1 MKISILGYGV
11 FGSAISSRLVLNGHT
26 IIKEEIGDSDIILV
40 AVPSY
45 AVIDTLVSHKKEIL
59 NQKIIICS
67 KGFDKDGG
75 LFSIALDKE
84 FPNNDK
90 YFLYG
95 PTLAEE
101 LKKGVFS
108 IMVLAGG
115 EGKEELKKQIELEDL
130 RIILSD
136 DIVGV
141 QVGSALKNTVGVFV
155 GLVEGAGLGENTQG
169 FVYSKGLQEIQKIG
183 VHLGANPDT
192 FLGYTCAGDLFL
204 RSRSRILGIEIGK
217 GRSFEEVSNEMT
229 YPKEGIASLKG
240 ILKMEGNDG
249 VDLNFFRLIHSVV
262 FEQMPVKVAV
272 KKLADMI

>member
-1 MKISILGYGV
+1 
-11 FGSAISSRLVLNGHT
+11 
-26 IIKEEIGDSDIILV
+26 
-40 AVPSY
+40 
-45 AVIDTLVSHKKEIL
+45 
-59 NQKIIICS
+59 
-67 KGFDKDGG
+67 
-75 LFSIALDKE
+75 
-84 FPNNDK
+84 
-90 YFLYG
+90 
-95 PTLAEE
+95 
-101 LKKGVFS
+101 
-108 IMVLAGG
+108 MVLAGG